1 MPAKKK
7 AIARP
12 RAASAAKPQSK
23 QQPLPLRPG
32 GLLPS
37 AKSELSN
44 LKMKLKVLQR
54 INEIAASTF
63 DAHNLLDRAM
73 DLVTEIAPS
82 EAGSLLLL
90 SPSRATLRFSVVK
103 GSATPKLE
111 NSELPVGQGIAGWV
125 AKTGIPLIVNDVEHE
140 PKWKREIAD
149 KIGYS
154 TRNILCAPLKNRSE
168 VIGVI
173 ELVNKLRGEDYD
185 DDDLEIIELLGGHLS
200 TLIENNRLYSEAREK
215 VERISA
221 MAQTSAQ
228 ISSSLSVK
236 RVLENVMQVAK
247 DVIDAEASSIF
258 MYDEEANDF
267 FFEVATGQAGEAVK
281 QIRVPWGKGMVGWAA
296 EHMQTLLVPDVTQD
310 PRFYSKVDEKS
321 KFQTRNAITVPLKPK
336 DKLIGVAQ
344 VLNKT
349 GGTFTPEDVELFET
363 LSRQAAVAIEN
374 ARLYTDLQELFINLI
389 RTVVA
394 LIDAKDDYTAGHS
407 SRVTRYALMIADQIG
422 YSSEDR
428 KRLELGAL
436 LHDVG
441 KIGMPDAIL
450 KKPSGLTDEEFAIV
464 KHHPAA
470 GAEALA
476 PIKQMKEIIPL
487 VRGHH
492 ERLDGKGYPDGLAGE
507 KISRDAQIVCIC
519 DAYDAMNSDRPYRK
533 GLGMAESVK
542 RLRQSTGTQFNPTMV
557 EAFVAALEKE
567 TVTATEAAQ

>member
-7 AIARP
+7 VIARP
-12 RAASAAKPQSK
+12 KAVLAAPPPRAP
-23 QQPLPLRPG
+23 RPG
-32 GLLPS
+32 GLLPT

-63 DAHNLLDRAM
+63 DGHALLDRAM

-90 SPSRATLRFSVVK
+90 SPSRAALRFTVVK
-103 GSATPKLE
+103 GAATLKLE
-111 NSELPVGQGIAGWV
+111 GTELPVGQGIAGWV

-140 PKWKREIAD
+140 PKWKREIAQ
-149 KIGYS
+149 KIDYR
-154 TRNILCAPLKNRSE
+154 TRNILCVPLKNRSE

-173 ELVNKLRGEDYD
+173 ELINKLRDEDYN

-200 TLIENNRLYSEAREK
+200 TLIENNRLYNEAREK

-258 MYDEEANDF
+258 MYSEEKHDF
-267 FFEVATGQAGEAVK
+267 FFEVATGQAGDAVK
-281 QIRVPWGKGMVGWAA
+281 EIRVPWGKGMVGWAA
-296 EHMQTLLVPDVTQD
+296 ENMQTLLVPDVTQD

-344 VLNKT
+344 VLNKK

-374 ARLYTDLQELFINLI
+374 ASLYTDLEEMFRSSI
-389 RTVVA
+389 RTVVS

-407 SRVTRYALMIADQIG
+407 SRVTKYALMIADQIG
-422 YSSEDR
+422 YSPEDR

-450 KKPSGLTDEEFAIV
+450 KKPSGLTDEEFTIV
-464 KHHPAA
+464 KNHPVK

-492 ERLDGKGYPDGLAGE
+492 ERLDGRGYPDKLAGDA
-507 KISRDAQIVCIC
+507 ITPDAQIVCIA

-533 GLGMAESVK
+533 GLGMAESVA
-542 RLRQSTGTQFNPTMV
+542 RLRKDAGTQFNSKMV
-557 EAFVAALEKE
+557 EAFVKGLER
-567 TVTATEAAQ
+567 EAGQ

>member
-1 MPAKKK
+1 MPAKKTK
-7 AIARP
+7 PARAKIAP
-12 RAASAAKPQSK
+12 KTP
-23 QQPLPLRPG
+23 RPG
-32 GLLPS
+32 GLLPT

-90 SPSRATLRFSVVK
+90 SANRAYLKFSVVK
-103 GSATPKLE
+103 GGATLKLE
-111 NSELPVGQGIAGWV
+111 GTELPVGQGIAGWV

-149 KIGYS
+149 KIGYQ

-173 ELVNKLRGEDYD
+173 ELVNKLRGEEYN

-215 VERISA
+215 VERITA
-221 MAQTSAQ
+221 MAETSAL
-228 ISSSLSVK
+228 ISSSLNVK
-236 RVLENVMQVAK
+236 RVLETVMSVAK

-258 MYDEEANDF
+258 MYDEDNNDF
-267 FFEVATGQAGEAVK
+267 YFEVATGQAGDAVK

-296 EHMQTLLVPDVTQD
+296 EQMQTLMVPDVNQD

-321 KFQTRNAITVPLKPK
+321 KFITRNAITVPLKPK

-344 VLNKT
+344 VLNKK
-349 GGTFTPEDVELFET
+349 GGTFSQEDVELFET
-363 LSRQAAVAIEN
+363 LSRQAGVAIEN
-374 ARLYTDLQELFINLI
+374 ARLFTDLQELFINLI

-407 SRVTRYALMIADQIG
+407 SRVTQYALMIADQIG
-422 YSSEDR
+422 YSADDR

-464 KHHPAA
+464 KNHPSA

-476 PIKQMKEIIPL
+476 PIKQMKGIIPL
-487 VRGHH
+487 VRHHH
-492 ERLDGKGYPDGLAGE
+492 ERLDGRGYPDKLTGD
-507 KISRDAQIVCIC
+507 KITPDAQIVCIA

-533 GLGMAESVK
+533 GLGMAESVA
-542 RLRQSTGTQFNPTMV
+542 RLRKDAGTQFNARMV
-557 EAFVAALEKE
+557 EAFVTALEKE
-567 TVTATEAAQ
+567 STIGKEAAQ